1 MPGRRWSGHLTRWRL
16 PSGPQA
22 VIDLQCFPAGGGGLT
37 SAGPQG
43 DALQQVGGNKG
54 AGHDASL
61 TQGFLQ
67 MAHKC
72 SNILVAGWFDESIA
86 TACSMLT
93 GRLHS
98 VLATIGGEF

>member
-1 MPGRRWSGHLTRWRL
+1 M
-16 PSGPQA
+16 
-22 VIDLQCFPAGGGGLT
+22 T

-43 DALQQVGGNKG
+43 DALQQVGRNKG

-61 TQGFLQ
+61 TVASDK
-67 MAHKC
+67 MAQKC
-72 SNILVAGWFDESIA
+72 NTFWSRRWFDKSIA

-98 VLATIGGEF
+98 VLPTIGGEF

>member
-1 MPGRRWSGHLTRWRL
+1 M
-16 PSGPQA
+16 
-22 VIDLQCFPAGGGGLT
+22 T

-43 DALQQVGGNKG
+43 DALQQIGGNKG

-61 TQGFLQ
+61 T
-67 MAHKC
+67 MASHTDSTKMRR
-72 SNILVAGWFDESIA
+72 ILVVRWFDESAA

-98 VLATIGGEF
+98 VLPTIGGEF